1 MRATEERDR
10 ITTRVSHPIAMKL
23 QEAADLSGATLNQF
37 VIQSALEKAEKIIDR
52 EKALYFSEN
61 DAAMLINMLD
71 NPSKPNAAL
80 MRALER
86 YKVRENNGNL
96 GNSTELNP

>member
-1 MRATEERDR
+1 MNATEERDR

-37 VIQSALEKAEKIIDR
+37 LIQAALEKAEKIIAR
-52 EKALYFSEN
+52 EKTLHISEN
-61 DAAMLINMLD
+61 DAAMLINLLD

-80 MRALER
+80 VKAFER
-86 YKVRENNGNL
+86 YKIRENNGDL
-96 GNSTELNP
+96 GNSTGTNT